1 MAARRLLSR
10 PSVIAM
16 PRIHVTSPFAEE
28 RNTPVGPPSPAPAV
42 AGHAALVSAV
52 TLTVSWVAAAAVV
65 TVRRDD
71 VHAWVQGR
79 AATSAAV
86 DLANLCIGLGGLAL
100 LAGLVTT
107 GWWLLGVRR
116 VAEWADPGHL
126 QRRARWWAF
135 AAWVV
140 PIVNLW
146 FPYQVVADASR
157 ALGSRVGS
165 FWPWWIAW
173 LLMGVGSVRDT
184 SGGLL
189 ADAGDVDGWV
199 AALQVN
205 AVVAV
210 VALVLWWRIVRAATA
225 AAQQAVMVTS

>member
-1 MAARRLLSR
+1 
-10 PSVIAM
+10 M

-71 VHAWVQGR
+71 VHA
-79 AATSAAV
+79 
-86 DLANLCIGLGGLAL
+86 
-100 LAGLVTT
+100 
-107 GWWLLGVRR
+107 
-116 VAEWADPGHL
+116 
-126 QRRARWWAF
+126 
-135 AAWVV
+135 
-140 PIVNLW
+140 
-146 FPYQVVADASR
+146 YQVVADASR

-165 FWPWWIAW
+165 LWPWWIAW

-225 AAQQAVMVTS
+225 AAQQAVRVTS

>member
-1 MAARRLLSR
+1 MLSA
-10 PSVIAM
+10 SLV
-16 PRIHVTSPFAEE
+16 VTAI
-28 RNTPVGPPSPAPAV
+28 T
-42 AGHAALVSAV
+42 
-52 TLTVSWVAAAAVV
+52 VAAAGVATLGLEDLKVVVDDPRRVPSALDTVNSLAGACLVAVLA
-65 TVRRDD
+65 
-71 VHAWVQGR
+71 AWV
-79 AATSAAV
+79 ATAWWLV
-86 DLANLCIGLGGLAL
+86 DL
-100 LAGLVTT
+100 
-107 GWWLLGVRR
+107 RR
-116 VAEWADPGHL
+116 VADWAAPDYRH
-126 QRRARWWAF
+126 RRSDWWAL

-225 AAQQAVMVTS
+225 AAQQAVRVTS